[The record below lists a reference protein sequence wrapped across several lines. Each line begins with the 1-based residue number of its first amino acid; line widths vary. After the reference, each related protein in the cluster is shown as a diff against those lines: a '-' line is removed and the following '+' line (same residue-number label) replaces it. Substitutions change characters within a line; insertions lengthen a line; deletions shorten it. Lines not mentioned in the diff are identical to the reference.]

1 MRRLVLV
8 LAILGLTVPLMA
20 DQTMYLSHAACIYLG
35 ANNQPPASLRGI
47 WNNSTS
53 GNGSCSLNNNN
64 TGDATNSHCVSI
76 YYMTTGHHKVSGTCD
91 CWTDVIMK
99 QQSTANAACTFFT
112 GRTYDSLP
120 DCGQ

>member
-1 MRRLVLV
+1 MKRLLLV
-8 LAILGLTVPLMA
+8 LAILGLTIPLMA

-53 GNGSCSLNNNN
+53 GNGSCSLNSNS
-64 TGDATNSHCVSI
+64 TGDAATSHCVSL
-76 YYMTTGHHKVSGTCD
+76 YLMTKNHHKVIGECD
-91 CWTDVIMK
+91 CFTYVVML

-112 GRTYDSLP
+112 GKTYDTVP